1 VVAGGVSLRPE
12 PVVPERLLDVLAD
25 LVAARA
31 PGDQALRVGV
41 DGAPPAGPG
50 RLADA
55 LVDPLRLR
63 GRAAVRVSAEGFL
76 RPASVRLEQGR
87 TDPDAF
93 YTDRLDL
100 AGLRRELLDPL
111 GPGGTGAYLPSLWDP
126 VRDRATRAGYEQAPP
141 GAVLL
146 LDGTMLLGAGL
157 PLDLVVHLRLSAGA
171 LARRTPEAEAWT
183 LPAYQRYEDEVDPAG
198 LADVVVRADD
208 PRHPAIIVREWS

>member
-1 VVAGGVSLRPE
+1 VSRRPE
-12 PVVPERLLDVLAD
+12 AVAPERLPDVLAE

-31 PGDQALRVGV
+31 AAAGVLRVGI
-41 DGAPPAGPG
+41 DGAPPAHPG
-50 RLADA
+50 QLADA
-55 LVDPLRLR
+55 LVDPLRVR
-63 GRAAVRVSAEGFL
+63 GRAPVRVSAEGFL
-76 RPASVRLEQGR
+76 RPASVRLEHGR
-87 TDPDAF
+87 SDPDAF
-93 YTDRLDL
+93 YADRLDL

-146 LDGTMLLGAGL
+146 LDGTLLLGAGL

-171 LARRTPEAEAWT
+171 LARRTPAEDAWT
-183 LPAYQRYEDEVDPAG
+183 LPAYQRYDDEVDPAG

-208 PRHPAIIVREWS
+208 PRHPAVIVPEWS